1 MNRLLYLL
9 LFIYNINK
17 KIYTEINYKNT
28 NIGMNNANLDFKDNE
43 TSVAFKYYKKI
54 LQERKDRKTH
64 KELLY

>member
-1 MNRLLYLL
+1 MNRLLFIL
-9 LFIYNINK
+9 LFVYNINK
-17 KIYTEINYKNT
+17 KIYTEINYK
-28 NIGMNNANLDFKDNE
+28 NNANLDFKDNE